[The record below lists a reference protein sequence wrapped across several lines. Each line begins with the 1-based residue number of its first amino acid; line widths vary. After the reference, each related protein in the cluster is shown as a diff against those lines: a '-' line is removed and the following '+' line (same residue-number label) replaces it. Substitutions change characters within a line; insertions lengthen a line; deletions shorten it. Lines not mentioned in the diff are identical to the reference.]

1 VVTAATWS
9 VAFMGLE
16 GVLIEVEAA
25 VSGQGTPRTV
35 LVGLPDAALNEA
47 KERVRAG
54 LASVGYRWPD
64 SALTINLSPAHLPK
78 NGTHYD
84 LPIAAAVL
92 GVMGAVE
99 NVAQPRTVMLGEL
112 GLAGHIRPV
121 RGVLPALLAAS
132 KAGFERAIVPAEQ
145 AAEAELVGGMTVW
158 GVGHV
163 LELVDV
169 LNGGAVSSPLPSSGG
184 AEPILMYQPDLADV
198 RGHADAKFALEV
210 AAAGRHHLF
219 FHGAPGIGKTMLAS
233 RLPSILP
240 DLDLEESLEVSALH
254 SLAGVPLDGL
264 ISRPPYSDP
273 HHTSTLV
280 SLVGGGAREIR
291 PGSISLAHRGVL
303 FLDEAPEFGARALES
318 LRVPLESG
326 LITIGRAM
334 HQVRFPASFQ
344 LILAANPC
352 SCGYSGVAGKE
363 CRCQPLSVLRY
374 QERISGPILDRI
386 DIRHQLSSQTRLLG
400 PADEHPEEPSAAVL
414 ARVQEARERQRA
426 RLAKS
431 PWRTNGEVSGA
442 FLRKQLPLP
451 TDLRPVNSALSR
463 GTLSA
468 RGVDKVLRISWT
480 LADLAGHDRI
490 GPTELR
496 AAMQLR
502 LGEQAV
508 PA

>member
-1 VVTAATWS
+1 
-9 VAFMGLE
+9 ME
-16 GVLIEVEAA
+16 GALIEVEAA
-25 VSGQGTPRTV
+25 ASGQGTPRTV

-54 LASVGYRWPD
+54 LASAGYRWPD

-84 LPIAAAVL
+84 VPIAAAVL
-92 GVMGAVE
+92 GVVGAVG
-99 NVAQPRTVMLGEL
+99 ALTHPGTVMLGEL
-112 GLAGHIRPV
+112 GLAGHVRPV
-121 RGVLPALLAAS
+121 RGILPALLAAS

-158 GVGHV
+158 GVSHV
-163 LELVDV
+163 GELVDA
-169 LNGGAVSSPLPSSGG
+169 LNGVPVSAAPQARDQVMPGPSH
-184 AEPILMYQPDLADV
+184 QPDLADV

-219 FHGAPGIGKTMLAS
+219 LHGAPGIGKTMLAS

-240 DLDLEESLEVSALH
+240 ELDLEEAVEVSALH

-264 ISRPPYSDP
+264 ITRPPYSDP
-273 HHTSTLV
+273 HHTSTLI
-280 SLVGGGAREIR
+280 SLIGGGAREIR
-291 PGSISLAHRGVL
+291 PGAISLAHRGVL
-303 FLDEAPEFGARALES
+303 FLDEAPEFGARSLES

-326 LITIGRAM
+326 MVTIGRAM

-352 SCGYSGVAGKE
+352 PCGHSGVAGKE

-386 DIRHQLSSQTRLLG
+386 DIRHQLSAQTRLLG
-400 PADEHPEEPSAAVL
+400 AADEESEETSAVVL
-414 ARVQEARERQRA
+414 ARVTEARARQRK
-426 RLAKS
+426 RLAES

-442 FLRKQLPLP
+442 YLRKHLPLP
-451 TDLRPVNSALSR
+451 TDLRPLNSALAR
-463 GTLSA
+463 GLISA
-468 RGVDKVLRISWT
+468 RGVDKVLRIAWT

-490 GPTELR
+490 GPVEVR

-508 PA
+508 AA